1 MDKASNYGGD
11 IMTEPLYETI
21 LILSW
26 LCIGMA
32 VVCFFGGLYDQY
44 QRAKK
49 LREYNETVNRR

>member
-1 MDKASNYGGD
+1 
-11 IMTEPLYETI
+11 MTEPFYETI